1 MIMKLSDEEM
11 DKVDERFWKTIEW
24 ERTIFELC
32 HRNIDATL
40 NKIDDNELTGKQ

>member
-24 ERTIFELC
+24 ERLVFELSKKPV
-32 HRNIDATL
+32 D
-40 NKIDDNELTGKQ
+40 NKKDNTDR